1 MILLNDHNITPTI
14 FPDKTSQVWNIDPK
28 IVKNH
33 NVIHWEFESESELI
47 HVAQLKD
54 LVDQINPEGETSLFM
69 PYLPYARQDKAVQND
84 QTFALRTF
92 AKIIN
97 SLNFSLVETLDAH
110 SEKCYLIN
118 NMCNLYGSGEV
129 TDTLSVLDMENK
141 EEVIIAYPD
150 EGANVRYSRWYDYY
164 PKVIGTKERDQ
175 QTGYIKKYIIQ
186 GNPDGKKVLMI
197 DDICDGGM
205 TFILMA
211 KELYAQGAKEVNL
224 FVTHG
229 IFSKGI
235 KPLKEAGIKR
245 IFTRKGEI
253 FESKDTNY
261 IYKEF

>member
-1 MILLNDHNITPTI
+1 MILLNDHTITPTI
-14 FPDKTSQVWNIDPK
+14 FPDKTSQVWKIDPK
-28 IVKNH
+28 IVKNR

-54 LVDQINPEGETSLFM
+54 LVEQINPEGETSLFL
-69 PYLPYARQDKAVQND
+69 PYLPYARQDKAIQND

-92 AKIIN
+92 AKFIN
-97 SLNFSLVETLDAH
+97 FLEFKKVETVDAH
-110 SEKCYLIN
+110 SKKCYLIN
-118 NMCNLYGSGEV
+118 NIKTYMPTSSI
-129 TDTLSVLDMENK
+129 TDSISCITHHNK
-141 EEVIIAYPD
+141 ATIAYPD
-150 EGANVRYSRWYDYY
+150 EGANIRYSHSVQPYL
-164 PKVIGTKERDQ
+164 PKIVGTKKRDQ
-175 QTGYIKKYIIQ
+175 QTGYITGYKIEGDAK
-186 GNPDGKKVLMI
+186 DATVLMV